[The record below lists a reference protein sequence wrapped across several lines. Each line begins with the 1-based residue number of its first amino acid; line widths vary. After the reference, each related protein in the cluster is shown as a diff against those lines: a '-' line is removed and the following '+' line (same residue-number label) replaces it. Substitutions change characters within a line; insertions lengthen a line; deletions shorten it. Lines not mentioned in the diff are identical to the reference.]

1 MTKTPAPP
9 NPWSDKDVTYLR
21 NSYGV
26 LSTQTI
32 AANLGRNLESVRN
45 KLKRLMINNANAAA
59 ARPQPTGQPTS
70 QPTAPK
76 HLARGRPAPLRANG
90 LHDIVLANTSNSGK
104 VLISPIPSQS
114 ELLARRKSERLELAS
129 STRPIRNSTV
139 TEANPYHCPELQRN
153 PGLPDARFVAF
164 TLPSRVGGRL
174 YYPDGRV
181 EAIKP

>member
-9 NPWSDKDVTYLR
+9 NPWSDKDTTYLR
-21 NSYGV
+21 YSYGV

-45 KLKRLMINNANAAA
+45 KVKRLMINKATATA
-59 ARPQPTGQPTS
+59 ARTQPTS

-76 HLARGRPAPLRANG
+76 HLARGRPAPLRANS
-90 LHDIVLANTSNSGK
+90 LHDIVLANTSASGK

-129 STRPIRNSTV
+129 STRPIRNSTA
-139 TEANPYHCPELQRN
+139 TGAEPYQGREPHRN